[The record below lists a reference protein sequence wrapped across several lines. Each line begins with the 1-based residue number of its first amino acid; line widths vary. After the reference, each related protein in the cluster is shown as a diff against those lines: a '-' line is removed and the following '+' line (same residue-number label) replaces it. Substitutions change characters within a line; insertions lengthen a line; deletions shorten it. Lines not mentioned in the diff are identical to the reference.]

1 MSRFADPTAI
11 ETLSLGPCQCPGTPH
26 EEDVVIYRTE
36 LGDGEETAAGAAG
49 WAATNGKYFD
59 WEAARS
65 KLLATGVM
73 RWNLL
78 GPSGELMPVTPTAMA
93 LLDATTRAAIGAAID
108 TAQAK
113 ARGDPLPN
121 ASAARSPAGSRVS
134 GSPTRKTRTKA

>member
-1 MSRFADPTAI
+1 MSRFADASAI
-11 ETLSLGPCQCPGTPH
+11 ETLTLGPCQCPGTPH
-26 EEDVVIYRTE
+26 EEDVVIYRTA
-36 LGDGEETAAGAAG
+36 LGAGEEDAAGAAG

-65 KLLATGVM
+65 KLLATGVL

-93 LLDATTRAAIGAAID
+93 LLDSVTRAAIGGVIDAAQ
-108 TAQAK
+108 TK

-121 ASAARSPAGSRVS
+121 ASAARSRAGSRAS
-134 GSPTRKTRTKA
+134 GSRTRTTRTKS